1 MLLIM
6 RKLHRRKDNMKDIIN
21 KIIIFIKKEAVLT
34 ISGTAAII
42 TMFIVPPTGAYITYI
57 DFRVLA
63 LLFCLMAAVAG
74 FNETGVFLK
83 LSYILLKKVIGIR
96 SLSLVLV
103 LLCFLSSMWITN
115 DVALITFVP
124 FAIMILN
131 IAGQSKHI
139 IKVVVL
145 QTIAANL
152 GSMLTPVGNP
162 QNLRL
167 YTYYNIP
174 IAEFFMITLP
184 FTVFSLILILI
195 AVMMIKRKTLTFNI
209 HTETVIKNPA
219 GKPARILMYGLL
231 FLLSLA
237 CVIRLIDYKITFLV
251 VFALIL
257 IFDRKLLKKVDYTLL
272 LTFVFFFIFVG
283 NIGSISTVKDYF
295 NELLTGREF
304 VVSIAASQIISNV
317 PAAVLL
323 SAFTS
328 NYKTLILG
336 TDIGGLGTLV
346 ASLASLISYKLYCKT
361 DNAKP
366 GKYLGVFTL
375 YNIIFLL
382 ALCLFYIIII

>member
-1 MLLIM
+1 
-6 RKLHRRKDNMKDIIN
+6 MKDILN
-21 KIIIFIKKEAVLT
+21 KIMAFIKKEAVLT
-34 ISGTAAII
+34 ISGTAAIL
-42 TMFIVPPTGAYITYI
+42 TMFIVPPTGTYISYI

-63 LLFCLMAAVAG
+63 LLFCLMATVAG

-83 LSYILLKKVIGIR
+83 LSYVLLKKVIGIR

-103 LLCFLSSMWITN
+103 LLCFLTSMWITN

-184 FTVFSLILILI
+184 FTAFSLILILI
-195 AVMMIKRKTLTFNI
+195 AVLMIQRRTLNFNI
-209 HTETVIKNPA
+209 HTETEIKNPA
-219 GKPARILMYGLL
+219 GNHIRIFMYGLL
-231 FLLSLA
+231 FLLCLA
-237 CVIRLIDYKITFLV
+237 CVIRLIDYKISFLTV
-251 VFALIL
+251 LAVIL

-283 NIGSISTVKDYF
+283 NIGSISAVKDYF
-295 NELLTGREF
+295 NELLAGRELG
-304 VVSIAASQIISNV
+304 VSIAASQIISNV

-323 SAFTS
+323 SAFTA
-328 NYKTLILG
+328 NYKALILG

-375 YNIIFLL
+375 YNLIFLI
-382 ALCLFYIIII
+382 ALCLFYIMIN